1 MEETRNGDFKS
12 RRGKIADYC
21 STLIEGEQTT
31 RRWDSYKLS
40 KMNGDSTIEE
50 II

>member
-1 MEETRNGDFKS
+1 MKETRNGDFKS

-21 STLIEGEQTT
+21 TTLIEGEQTIK
-31 RRWDSYKLS
+31 RWDSYKLS
-40 KMNGDSTIEE
+40 KMNGDSKIEE